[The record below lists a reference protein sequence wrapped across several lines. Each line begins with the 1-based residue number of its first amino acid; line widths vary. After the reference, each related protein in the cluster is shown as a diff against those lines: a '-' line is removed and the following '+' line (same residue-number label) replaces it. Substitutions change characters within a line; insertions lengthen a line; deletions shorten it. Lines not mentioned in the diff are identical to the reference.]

1 MNEALQQSITPLVMI
16 IAAASA
22 SGIVINGLVW
32 AISCGINALTVLI
45 GVKKEVSMINSTGF
59 GTGGIGYY

>member
-1 MNEALQQSITPLVMI
+1 MNEAIQQSITPLVMI

-32 AISCGINALTVLI
+32 AISCGINALIVLI

-59 GTGGIGYY
+59 GTGGIGNY

>member
-1 MNEALQQSITPLVMI
+1 MNEAFQQSVTPLVLV

-22 SGIVINGLVW
+22 SGIVVDGLVW
-32 AISCGINALTVLI
+32 AISCGINALVVLI
-45 GVKKEVSMINSTGF
+45 GVKKEIRMINSTGF

>member
-1 MNEALQQSITPLVMI
+1 MI